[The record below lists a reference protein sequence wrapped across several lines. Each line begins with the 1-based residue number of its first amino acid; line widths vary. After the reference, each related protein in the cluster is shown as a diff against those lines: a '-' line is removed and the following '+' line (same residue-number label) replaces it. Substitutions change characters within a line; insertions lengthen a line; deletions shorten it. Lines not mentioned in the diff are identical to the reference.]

1 LFGAVA
7 ATEILDFEGL
17 TQIVRAILRI
27 GARILSG
34 LVVFAVG
41 LYLANLAFRLVN
53 SMGSGQAKI
62 LAQAA
67 RISIIIF
74 VGAMALQQMGVAP
87 DIVNLAFGLLLGAIA
102 VAIAIAFGLGGR
114 DVAADQL
121 REWVASF
128 KQRQ

>member
-1 LFGAVA
+1 
-7 ATEILDFEGL
+7 
-17 TQIVRAILRI
+17 
-27 GARILSG
+27 
-34 LVVFAVG
+34 LVS
-41 LYLANLAFRLVN
+41 
-53 SMGSGQAKI
+53 SMGTGQAKI

-67 RISIIIF
+67 RISVIIF

-121 REWVASF
+121 REWLASF